1 MRTVLSASLFAL
13 ALVGFSPFAYA
24 TEASPE
30 PKDATTDVAPEGD
43 NTAPAAAESG
53 KDDADG
59 SAEGQPGSN
68 GDVMKKLTRHGPGAC
83 PEGPP
88 CKVED

>member
-1 MRTVLSASLFAL
+1 MRTLLSASLSVL
-13 ALVGFSPFAYA
+13 ALVGFSPLAYA
-24 TEASPE
+24 TEESPD
-30 PKDATTDVAPEGD
+30 PKDAATDLAPEGD
-43 NTAPAAAESG
+43 NTAPAAGESG

-59 SAEGQPGSN
+59 SAESQPGSN
-68 GDVMKKLTRHGPGAC
+68 GDVMKNFTRHRPGAC

>member
-13 ALVGFSPFAYA
+13 VLVGFSPFACA
-24 TEASPE
+24 TDASPE
-30 PKDATTDVAPEGD
+30 PRDATTDMAPEGD

-59 SAEGQPGSN
+59 PAEDEPGSTD
-68 GDVMKKLTRHGPGAC
+68 DVMKNFTRHRPGAC

>member
-13 ALVGFSPFAYA
+13 VLGFSPLAYA
-24 TEASPE
+24 TEASPV
-30 PKDATTDVAPEGD
+30 PKDAATDLTPEGD
-43 NTAPAAAESG
+43 NAAPAATESG

-59 SAEGQPGSN
+59 STGGQPGSN
-68 GDVMKKLTRHGPGAC
+68 GDVMKNFTRHRPGAC

-88 CKVED
+88 CMVED